1 MWRAKGKFLF
11 SDENLVSKNSETN
24 CSSRG
29 VRKLEETERRKLQG
43 FSSKKTSHAIRKEG
57 DKTER
62 DPFWRGKK
70 RRIHESL
77 DEISFGC
84 QLRESDNA
92 NCVQFHFIC
101 VTIFPLFFVPT
112 AKDGSEFSSFPSRSN
127 FIDREYLLPRSIEGK
142 STESRPGWK
151 EISRK
156 WNPRSEN
163 KRLVTLANPSSMV
176 ERKQATQL
184 FFGVPPSSPPRRIN
198 IRPSER
204 GLLTKNT
211 DQ

>member
-1 MWRAKGKFLF
+1 M
-11 SDENLVSKNSETN
+11 
-24 CSSRG
+24 
-29 VRKLEETERRKLQG
+29 EEIERRKLQG
-43 FSSKKTSHAIRKEG
+43 FSSKKTSRAIRKEG
-57 DKTER
+57 DKTGR

-77 DEISFGC
+77 DEILFGC

-156 WNPRSEN
+156 WNPRREN